1 MCCAVCAFCHIDTG
15 FEYLFALKQ
24 HLNRTI
30 VNLQFLIQWAPTK
43 MVHDIGV
50 LIIMTSKNFWQLQ
63 CIWHQTRVTY
73 LWCITDCSHW
83 NHCIWSQEL
92 WEHNFLVLKNGLLF
106 YRSMAEWVFLLH
118 KMTIKGLIAV
128 INQSILTVSQPWLGL
143 CFIWCIIK
151 PLFVIL
157 WRRNTYSTLDL

>member
-1 MCCAVCAFCHIDTG
+1 MIFLLIFWFKTG
-15 FEYLFALKQ
+15 SYSGRRLL
-24 HLNRTI
+24 LYITY
-30 VNLQFLIQWAPTK
+30 
-43 MVHDIGV
+43 V
-50 LIIMTSKNFWQLQ
+50 LIIRTSRHFWLLK

-73 LWCITDCSHW
+73 PWCFTTCSHW

-92 WEHNFLVLKNGLLF
+92 WEHKFLVLKNGLLF

-157 WRRNTYSTLDL
+157 WRRNTHSTLDL